1 MKKHLIGYL
10 LLAIGLTAAIAGARF
25 ASDGNG
31 VGYAVLPLG
40 IGFIAL
46 AFRMLRPTAEERA
59 ARAAGADAEQ

>member
-1 MKKHLIGYL
+1 MKKHVVGYL

-31 VGYAVLPLG
+31 IGYAALPLG

-46 AFRMLRPTAEERA
+46 SYRMLRPTSEERA
-59 ARAAGADAEQ
+59 AKQAEADVEQ